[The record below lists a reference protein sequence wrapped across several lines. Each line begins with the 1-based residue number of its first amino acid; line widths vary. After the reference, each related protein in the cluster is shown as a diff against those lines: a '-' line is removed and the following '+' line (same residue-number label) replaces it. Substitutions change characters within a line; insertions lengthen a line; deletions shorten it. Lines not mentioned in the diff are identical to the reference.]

1 MAFVAAAAPFLGL
14 AGGALQAVGSITG
27 GIASSNAAN
36 YQAAIARNN
45 AIIANQS
52 ATYAEKAGLA
62 AAENQSRKGAQRLA
76 KIKTSQA
83 AAGVDISSESAADV
97 QAGQRMTDQLDTETV
112 LNNAELR
119 AYGYRAQAENF
130 ESEAQLSEM
139 KGEQAKTAGY
149 LGAAGSLLSSAS
161 SLGGKWNGFN
171 FGGTP
176 ATEAEELA
184 SGVRAL

>member
-1 MAFVAAAAPFLGL
+1 MIHKVQFHRNSHLRPYTYVINEPFL
-14 AGGALQAVGSITG
+14 AQVE
-27 GIASSNAAN
+27 
-36 YQAAIARNN
+36 RD
-45 AIIANQS
+45 
-52 ATYAEKAGLA
+52 AE
-62 AAENQSRKGAQRLA
+62 Q
-76 KIKTSQA
+76 
-83 AAGVDISSESAADV
+83 
-97 QAGQRMTDQLDTETV
+97 
-112 LNNAELR
+112 R